1 MDLNER
7 MTSNQYL
14 LVEKVLWVALEAET
28 GAVSE
33 GGEVGA
39 RSRTALK
46 ELLHFRLDSLTKYFP
61 EVIPVL

>member
-1 MDLNER
+1 
-7 MTSNQYL
+7 
-14 LVEKVLWVALEAET
+14 VKALFNAFEAET

-46 ELLHFRLDSLTKYFP
+46 EPLYSCLDSLTKYFP
-61 EVIPVL
+61 EIISVL